1 MSDTTNKNGEAA
13 ENQEEVKDTAAKP
26 VKDIR
31 DAFTAAKNASEEV
44 SEEFETEDI
53 EINDD
58 DMTDETETDEADSGD
73 IDSEDADSDDEDYAE
88 DEAGPAVAA
97 TVGGTAAK
105 ATVATDPSRT
115 TYEAALSAVANDAIA
130 KKQRTLR
137 YRIKKNKASY
147 IMMAPYFILFFFFTV
162 LPVLMSIALSF
173 TYFNMLEVPKFNGWS
188 NYTKLFLNDDIFLI
202 SLKNTLI
209 FAVVT
214 GPISY
219 VLCLL
224 FAWIINEFRPKVR
237 TFLTLI
243 FYAPSI
249 CGNAYMVWQLILSS
263 DRYGYLNGLLLKLG
277 FINEQKL
284 WMQDANLILPCLI
297 VVQLWLSL
305 GTGFLS
311 FIAGLQ
317 TVDKSLYEAAAIDG
331 IKNRWQELW
340 YVTLPAMKPQLMF
353 GAVMQITQS
362 FAVADIS
369 IQLAGNPS
377 VNYAGAT
384 VVTHLLDYGS
394 TRFDMG
400 YASAIATVLF
410 LLMVG
415 SNKLVQKLL
424 RRVGE

>member
-1 MSDTTNKNGEAA
+1 MASKEAL
-13 ENQEEVKDTAAKP
+13 EVARKQ
-26 VKDIR
+26 
-31 DAFTAAKNASEEV
+31 
-44 SEEFETEDI
+44 
-53 EINDD
+53 
-58 DMTDETETDEADSGD
+58 
-73 IDSEDADSDDEDYAE
+73 
-88 DEAGPAVAA
+88 
-97 TVGGTAAK
+97 GT
-105 ATVATDPSRT
+105 
-115 TYEAALSAVANDAIA
+115 LG
-130 KKQRTLR
+130 
-137 YRIKKNKASY
+137 YRIKKNKSCY
-147 IMMAPYFILFFFFTV
+147 IMMAPYFILFFLFTV

-173 TYFNMLEVPKFNGWS
+173 TYFNMLEWPTFNGWN
-188 NYTKLFLNDDIFLI
+188 NYVKLLLEDDIFLV

-214 GPISY
+214 GPVSY
-219 VLCLL
+219 FLCLM
-224 FAWIINEFRPKVR
+224 FAWIINEFSSKIR
-237 TFLTLI
+237 TLLTLI

-263 DRYGYLNGLLLKLG
+263 DRYGYLNGILIKLG
-277 FINEQKL
+277 VINEQKL
-284 WMQDANLILPCLI
+284 WMQDAKYILPCLI

-317 TVDKSLYEAAAIDG
+317 TVDKSLYEAAALDG
-331 IKNRWQELW
+331 VKNRWQELW
-340 YVTLPAMKPQLMF
+340 YVTLPSMKPQLMF

-415 SNKLVQKLL
+415 TNKLVQRIL
-424 RRVGE
+424 RRVGD